1 MKESTYKKYL
11 LTILLVV
18 LAFNFVDRLALGL
31 VMQDIKAD
39 LQLTDTQLGF
49 LTGFAFAVFYSV
61 MGIPIA
67 RWADRG
73 NRVTIISVTAA
84 LWSIMVALCGAATSF
99 VQLMLIRVGV
109 AVGEAGAIPPAHSL
123 IADHF
128 DRAERPR
135 AMGIYMLGI
144 PLSAFIG
151 YFGAGWLNELF
162 GWRMMF
168 VILGLPGIVLA
179 ALAWFTLQ
187 EPRNMR
193 SATADAAKFA
203 EPPPSMKEVFV
214 TLWAIPTF
222 RHMLLVFSVLFF
234 FNTGITQWMP
244 TFFIRS
250 HGMQTGEL
258 GTWFTLAFGLSGF
271 IGIYGGGALA
281 SRFAANNER
290 LQLRIV
296 AIIFLVMLI
305 VRPISFLAPS
315 TFWAFALMVPAALV
329 IYVADGPLFAVVQT
343 LVPDRMRAM
352 SIAVIYLCGNL
363 VGLGLGPLVVGALSD
378 AYRPWAGEESLRY
391 ALVTLCPGYLWVIWQ
406 LWRASQTVTGD
417 LDAIRVDRA
426 ATTREEVP
434 TKLAHAE
441 IGQ

>member
-1 MKESTYKKYL
+1 MKESIYKKYL

-31 VMQDIKAD
+31 VMQDIKSD
-39 LQLTDTQLGF
+39 LNLSDTQLGL

-73 NRVTIISVTAA
+73 NRITIIALTTA
-84 LWSIMVALCGAATSF
+84 LWSVMVALCGAATGF
-99 VQLMLIRVGV
+99 AHLLLIRIGI
-109 AVGEAGAIPPAHSL
+109 AVGEAGAVPPAHSL

-168 VILGLPGIVLA
+168 VILGLPGLALA
-179 ALAWFTLQ
+179 ALTWFTLR
-187 EPRNMR
+187 EPRCTRPVPVEM
-193 SATADAAKFA
+193 TQQ
-203 EPPPSMKEVFV
+203 PSMKEGFV

-234 FNTGITQWMP
+234 FNSGITQWLP

-250 HGMQTGEL
+250 HGFETGQL
-258 GTWFTLAFGLSGF
+258 GTWFTLAFGVSGC

-281 SRFAANNER
+281 SRYLPNNER

-296 AIIFLVMLI
+296 AILFLAMLI
-305 VRPISFLAPS
+305 VRPISFLVPNAL
-315 TFWAFALMVPAALV
+315 WAFALMVPAAFV
-329 IYVADGPLFAVVQT
+329 VYIADGPLFAVVQS

-352 SIAVIYLCGNL
+352 SIALIYLCANL
-363 VGLGLGPLVVGALSD
+363 IGLGLGPLVVGALSD
-378 AYRPWAGEESLRY
+378 AYRPWAGEDSLRY

-406 LWRASQTVTGD
+406 LWRASHTVTHD
-417 LDAIRVDRA
+417 LEVARA
-426 ATTREEVP
+426 GRAVAAREEIE

-441 IGQ
+441 AGR

>member
-1 MKESTYKKYL
+1 MKENIYKKYL

-31 VMQDIKAD
+31 VMQDIKSD
-39 LQLTDTQLGF
+39 LNLSDTQLGL

-73 NRVTIISVTAA
+73 NRVTIIALTTA
-84 LWSIMVALCGAATSF
+84 LWSVMVALCGAATSF
-99 VQLMLIRVGV
+99 VHLLLIRIGI
-109 AVGEAGAIPPAHSL
+109 AVGEAGAVPPAHSL

-128 DRAERPR
+128 ERAERPR

-168 VILGLPGIVLA
+168 VILGLPGVLLA
-179 ALAWFTLQ
+179 ALACFTLR
-187 EPRNMR
+187 EPRRTRTVPVEM
-193 SATADAAKFA
+193 TQQ
-203 EPPPSMKEVFV
+203 PSMKEVFV

-234 FNTGITQWMP
+234 FNTGITQWLP

-250 HGMQTGEL
+250 HGFETGQL
-258 GTWFTLAFGLSGF
+258 GIWFTLAFGVSGF
-271 IGIYGGGALA
+271 IGIYSGGAIA
-281 SRFAANNER
+281 SRYLPNNER
-290 LQLRIV
+290 LQLKVV
-296 AIIFLVMLI
+296 AILFLAMLI
-305 VRPISFLAPS
+305 VRPISFLVPS
-315 TFWAFALMVPAALV
+315 ALWAFALMVPAAFV
-329 IYVADGPLFAVVQT
+329 VYIADGPLFAIVQS

-352 SIAVIYLCGNL
+352 SIALIYLCANL
-363 VGLGLGPLVVGALSD
+363 IGLGLGPLVVGALSD
-378 AYRPWAGEESLRY
+378 AYRPWAGEDSLRY

-406 LWRASQTVTGD
+406 LWRASDTVTHD
-417 LDAIRVDRA
+417 LDVARA
-426 ATTREEVP
+426 GRAVAVREEVE
-434 TKLAHAE
+434 TKLAQAE
-441 IGQ
+441 AGR